1 MIKRTNGSEKSR
13 RASVLGQKLRE
24 SALREDEEIEI
35 EADATEAADTAED
48 ADERIGS
55 KIAGLVEAAVAEGEL
70 LDEDIERIQ
79 MALADGSAEAD
90 EESEEVDEEE
100 EFEES
105 LDESE
110 EIDEDEDEDVAED
123 DEADEDSEEESDEE
137 EKLDEAAKIRAKRIA
152 EAKARIA
159 RAKKIAEAKR
169 RVAARKRIAEAKAKV
184 AARRMAEEKRASKR
198 IAR

>member
-110 EIDEDEDEDVAED
+110 EIDEDEDATED
-123 DEADEDSEEESDEE
+123 DEDEDSEEESDEE

-159 RAKKIAEAKR
+159 RAKKITEAKR

-184 AARRMAEEKRASKR
+184 AARRMAESKRASKG

>member
-110 EIDEDEDEDVAED
+110 EIDEDEDATED
-123 DEADEDSEEESDEE
+123 DEDEDSEEESDEE

-184 AARRMAEEKRASKR
+184 AARRMAESKRASKG

>member
-110 EIDEDEDEDVAED
+110 EIDEDEDATED
-123 DEADEDSEEESDEE
+123 DEDEDSEEESDDEE

-184 AARRMAEEKRASKR
+184 AARRMAESKRASKG

>member
-1 MIKRTNGSEKSR
+1 MMKRTNGSEKSR

-35 EADATEAADTAED
+35 EADATEAADTAEE

-90 EESEEVDEEE
+90 EESEEADEEE
-100 EFEES
+100 EFDES

-110 EIDEDEDEDVAED
+110 EIDEDEEEDVAED
-123 DEADEDSEEESDEE
+123 DEDEASEEETDEE
-137 EKLDEAAKIRAKRIA
+137 EKLDEAAKMRAKRIV

-169 RVAARKRIAEAKAKV
+169 RVAARKRIAEAKARV

-198 IAR
+198 PAR